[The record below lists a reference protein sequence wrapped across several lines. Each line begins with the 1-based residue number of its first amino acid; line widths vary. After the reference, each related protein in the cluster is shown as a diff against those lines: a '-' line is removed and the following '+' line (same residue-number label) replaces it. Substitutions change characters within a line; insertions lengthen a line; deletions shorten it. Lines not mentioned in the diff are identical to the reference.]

1 MYITGSVSAHGA
13 VKPLATQV
21 IFIPNYPTHPP
32 PPPHLQLY
40 VNLTLKVLGVFLLVN
55 FSITWEETLANLCS
69 ALTGIKLI
77 TFLSKASTTELNDWV
92 HIIITM

>member
-32 PPPHLQLY
+32 TPPPHSSLQLY
-40 VNLTLKVLGVFLLVN
+40 VTLTLKVLFFFCFFIGQFQYYMGGDSVN
-55 FSITWEETLANLCS
+55 WSQSHNLP
-69 ALTGIKLI
+69 I
-77 TFLSKASTTELNDWV
+77 
-92 HIIITM
+92 